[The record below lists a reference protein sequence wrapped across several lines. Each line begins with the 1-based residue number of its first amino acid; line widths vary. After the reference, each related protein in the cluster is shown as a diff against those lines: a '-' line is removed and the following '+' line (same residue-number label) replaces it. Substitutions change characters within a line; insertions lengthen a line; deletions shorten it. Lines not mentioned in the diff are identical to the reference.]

1 MMREV
6 DPLQTPRAQS
16 WKLYANAPMPMVTLF
31 RTFDITNLGRLKE
44 KGRSL
49 NMMLCYCIGAAAS
62 ACEEFYLL
70 PAGQKMLE
78 YEHIGVNVI
87 VANANGGINSCDIPF
102 TSDLDE
108 FDAAYQRLTAQVRH
122 SCADHEITDHM
133 IVGTSALIH
142 HELDGVVNMY
152 SGIYHNPFLIW
163 GRYRQEGSRF
173 LLQIS
178 FQFHHVQMD
187 GLQACAFLEHLQQRI
202 DSLGSAHGII

>member
-6 DPLQTPRAQS
+6 DPLQTSRAQS

-49 NMMLCYCIGAAAS
+49 NMLLCYCIGAAAS

-108 FDAAYQRLTAQVRH
+108 FDAAYQRLTAQ
-122 SCADHEITDHM
+122 CAIPARIM
-133 IVGTSALIH
+133 
-142 HELDGVVNMY
+142 
-152 SGIYHNPFLIW
+152 
-163 GRYRQEGSRF
+163 RSR
-173 LLQIS
+173 
-178 FQFHHVQMD
+178 
-187 GLQACAFLEHLQQRI
+187 
-202 DSLGSAHGII
+202 II